1 MIKKRI
7 ACPLLAWAVLLAGCF
22 APCSG
27 SAFLILL
34 KGYAVSEAELGLD
47 GAGRPML
54 KIDGAPAP
62 LVTGL
67 AWHTYPAPAVRA
79 FRDSGVKT
87 VTVFANLGFYSSA
100 LGYVAPIE
108 HMRPFWTG
116 PAQYNDSDVN
126 KILAEAV
133 TNHPNCKIM
142 VWLAIEAYPAFGVNY
157 PDEVIRNDKGEAL
170 IADGH
175 FLRFDS
181 VPPVTSN
188 QERYGISFFSQQY
201 RQECSAMLAEFIR
214 TVEASPYGAHVIGYL
229 IGGGQDMQMYSWSPP
244 NDSLKNT
251 PDNWGDYS
259 PAAINAFIGW
269 LSGKYAGQVTNLNQS
284 WDVSL
289 TDFAQAAPPP
299 AADLTG
305 VSAFHN
311 PSTEMR
317 AYDWKRFLAEGR
329 AEFLDVL
336 AEAVKNAATEKVI
349 VGASGGDG
357 GHRRDNTSVSQL
369 LRSNHL
375 DFFLHQAAY
384 AVRIPPSTG
393 GINALLDSYTANGK
407 LFFTDMDHRLW
418 TGIPVE
424 GTNYLGGGV
433 TYTDVSVGRAA
444 DMTMQRD
451 MWRREYARLWIS
463 GNNGAWFNNMG
474 APEEYANAEIQ
485 GEMRF
490 LQDVSARLVEQRSTQ
505 SVCAAAAE
513 VAFVFDEAA
522 VDYARSAL
530 SEYHGAG
537 MFRQW
542 AESLVSGVPIR
553 YYYAQDLRDG
563 KIPPAKMY
571 VLQNLIDIDPVLA
584 TRIQALRESGATLV
598 FLQGTGMA
606 QLARGQSALLDQAL
620 GIQLRF
626 NATNTSATIATNH
639 PLLASNVWNT
649 AVSSLETARLKEV
662 EGIALTTYD
671 TNASVLSVYPASHQ
685 PAAAAVV
692 DTNGA
697 KIVFVGAYN
706 LSSDAISRLA
716 AYANAWRVSPPGN
729 VIEADDQFLMIH
741 PLTSGNIT
749 VVLKSPAV
757 LTEMEPGTN
766 VSSLAT
772 SHTLNLTAGH
782 TYLFEQRR
790 ALLYSENFESYNT
803 NTTLNGQGSWSA
815 AASNPKVI
823 QGVGSDTTKV
833 LSNGSAD
840 GVATKAITPPW
851 GSNTMGSLSFDTYI
865 GSTITNTAYVG
876 IGKGTTNCLGF
887 YLSGANISYRSV
899 AVAGGMTTML
909 NGSGGSTLVAT
920 GKWYNI
926 TANFT
931 LADNTITD
939 VWLTNQTD
947 GGAAVQLYFGAT
959 NTATRVYT
967 EAGDEAGW
975 NAVVLRMA
983 QNEATGGRVRMID
996 NIKLIAVP
1004 GP

>member
-7 ACPLLAWAVLLAGCF
+7 ACPLLAWAVLLTGCF

-34 KGYAVSEAELGLD
+34 KGCAGSEAELGLD

-54 KIDGAPAP
+54 KIDGVPAP

-67 AWHTYPAPAVRA
+67 ALHTYPAPAICA

-116 PAQYNDSDVN
+116 PVQYNDLDVN

-201 RQECSAMLAEFIR
+201 RQECTNMLAAFIR
-214 TVEASPYGAHVIGYL
+214 TVEASPYGDHVIGYL
-229 IGGGQDMQMYSWSPP
+229 IGGGQDCQMYAWSPP
-244 NDSLKNT
+244 NSSLTNSV
-251 PDNWGDYS
+251 NWGDYS
-259 PAAINAFIGW
+259 PAATTAFVGW
-269 LSGKYAGQVTNLNQS
+269 LSGKYAGQVTNLNQA
-284 WDVSL
+284 WGVSL

-317 AYDWKRFLAEGR
+317 AYDWKRFLTEGR

-336 AEAVKNAATEKVI
+336 AEAVKTAATKKVI

-357 GHRRDNTSVSQL
+357 GHRRDNTSISQL

-384 AVRIPPSTG
+384 SVRIPPSTG

-418 TGIPVE
+418 TGTPS
-424 GTNYLGGGV
+424 TNLAFEV
-433 TYTDVSVGRAA
+433 MVGRAA
-444 DMTMQRD
+444 DMTMQSD

-513 VAFVFDEAA
+513 VAFIFDEAA

-530 SEYHGAG
+530 SEFHAAG

-542 AESLVSGVPIR
+542 GESLASGVPIR
-553 YYYAQDLRDG
+553 YYYAQDLRDE
-563 KIPPAKMY
+563 KIPAAKMY

-620 GIQLRF
+620 GIQLRL
-626 NATNTSATIATNH
+626 NATNQTPAQVDTAH
-639 PLLASNVWNT
+639 PLLASNVWNA

-706 LSSDAISRLA
+706 LSRDAISRLA

-729 VIEADDQFLMIH
+729 VIAADDQLLMIH
-741 PLTSGNIT
+741 PLTSGNIE

-757 LTEMEPGTN
+757 LKEMEPGTI
-766 VSSLAT
+766 VSSAAR

-782 TYLFEQRR
+782 TYLFEQQR
-790 ALLYSENFESYNT
+790 ALLYREDFESYNT
-803 NTTLNGQGSWSA
+803 DTSLNGQGSWSA
-815 AASNPKVI
+815 AASNPQIVK
-823 QGVGSDTTKV
+823 GVGSDTTKV
-833 LSNGSAD
+833 VSNGTID
-840 GVATKAITPPW
+840 GVAVKTITPLSW
-851 GSNTMGSLSFDTYI
+851 GTNAIGSFSFDTYF
-865 GSTITNTAYVG
+865 GGTTGNLGYVG
-876 IGKGTTNCLGF
+876 IGASYDKSIGFTAAGTSLNYRQNPVSGPSISLTDIGGTT
-887 YLSGANISYRSV
+887 RSLT
-899 AVAGGMTTML
+899 A
-909 NGSGGSTLVAT
+909 

-926 TANFT
+926 TAYFT

-939 VWLTNQTD
+939 VWLTNLTD
-947 GGAAVQLYFGAT
+947 GGPAVQMYFGA
-959 NTATRVYT
+959 NIATHVYTT
-967 EAGDEAGW
+967 EAGDESTW
-975 NAVVLRMA
+975 DAVTLRLPA
-983 QNEATGGRVRMID
+983 STGSVRMID
-996 NIKLIAVP
+996 NIKLIVFP
-1004 GP
+1004 SR